1 MTLVAPRRFER
12 TQTTMFFDPAAEPLA
27 ELRAGERVVVETA
40 DSICGIAKREAPKGF
55 HIDEV
60 VERLGGACPV
70 TGPFYVAGAR
80 AGDVLE
86 VELHRVDPFPAAGVA
101 WTGIFGGFG
110 ALQHD
115 PYSLAE
121 DPEPELR
128 LVPYADGIARFPCA
142 DGHVEVP
149 LHPFLGT
156 VGVAPRYEKRLTF
169 SQAPEYLGDVD
180 VPQITAGGILVL
192 PVNVEGALLGLGDA
206 HAAQGDGE
214 ITGAALEIE
223 AEVEFTVR
231 VAEREEAR
239 FVALP
244 QINTEDAIGS
254 IAGYQGVS
262 LADCTRA
269 GYVDLLE
276 RLVRFYRFQKREAY
290 ELLGQVGRVQ
300 VGNMIDP
307 FYSAMVSIDRRYLER
322 S

>member
-1 MTLVAPRRFER
+1 MTLVPQI
-12 TQTTMFFDPAAEPLA
+12 TLKP
-27 ELRAGERVVVETA
+27 
-40 DSICGIAKREAPKGF
+40 
-55 HIDEV
+55 
-60 VERLGGACPV
+60 
-70 TGPFYVAGAR
+70 
-80 AGDVLE
+80 
-86 VELHRVDPFPAAGVA
+86 
-101 WTGIFGGFG
+101 
-110 ALQHD
+110 
-115 PYSLAE
+115 
-121 DPEPELR
+121 PE
-128 LVPYADGIARFPCA
+128 
-142 DGHVEVP
+142 
-149 LHPFLGT
+149 
-156 VGVAPRYEKRLTF
+156 
-169 SQAPEYLGDVD
+169 VD
-180 VPQITAGGILVL
+180 VPQITAGGTLVL

-223 AEVEFTVR
+223 AEVVFTVR

>member
-27 ELRAGERVVVETA
+27 ELRAGERVIVETA

-86 VELHRVDPFPAAGVA
+86 VELHRVDPFPAEGLA
-101 WTGIFGGFG
+101 WTGIFRGFG

-142 DGHVEVP
+142 DGYVEVP

-180 VPQITAGGILVL
+180 VPQITAGGTLVL

-223 AEVEFTVR
+223 AEAEFTVR
-231 VAEREEAR
+231 VAEREEAK

-300 VGNMIDP
+300 IGNMIDP

>member
-1 MTLVAPRRFER
+1 
-12 TQTTMFFDPAAEPLA
+12 
-27 ELRAGERVVVETA
+27 
-40 DSICGIAKREAPKGF
+40 
-55 HIDEV
+55 
-60 VERLGGACPV
+60 V
-70 TGPFYVAGAR
+70 TGPFHVAGAR

-86 VELHRVDPFPAAGVA
+86 VELHRVDPFPAEGVA
-101 WTGIFGGFG
+101 WTGIFRGFG

-128 LVPYADGIARFPCA
+128 LVPYAHGIARFPCA

-156 VGVAPRYEKRLTF
+156 VGVAPRYEKRLSF

-180 VPQITAGGILVL
+180 VPQITAGGTLVL

-214 ITGAALEIE
+214 INGAALEVE
-223 AEVEFTVR
+223 AEAELTVR
-231 VAEREEAR
+231 VAEREEAK
-239 FVALP
+239 FVELP
-244 QINTEDAIGS
+244 QINNDNAIGS

-269 GYVDLLE
+269 AYVDVLE
-276 RLVRFYRFQKREAY
+276 RLVRYYRFQKREAY